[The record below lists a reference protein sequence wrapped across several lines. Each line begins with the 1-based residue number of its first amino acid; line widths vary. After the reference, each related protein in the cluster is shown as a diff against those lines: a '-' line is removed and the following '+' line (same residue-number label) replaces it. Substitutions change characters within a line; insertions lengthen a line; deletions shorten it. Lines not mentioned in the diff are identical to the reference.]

1 MRLHGMLRA
10 PSLALCVAL
19 GPMAYVVGASQSTNA
34 TSAQNIAILKKQA
47 AAGNARAQAAVASDY
62 ANGQG
67 VRQDYVQAVVWRRK
81 AAEQGNAAAQFNL
94 GMAYHNG
101 QGVPKNGVQAV
112 FWLYDAAEQG

>member
-67 VRQDYVQAVVWRRK
+67 VRQDYVQAVFWWRK
-81 AAEQGNAAAQFNL
+81 AAEQGLAEAQAEL
-94 GMAYHNG
+94 GFY
-101 QGVPKNGVQAV
+101 
-112 FWLYDAAEQG
+112 YCD